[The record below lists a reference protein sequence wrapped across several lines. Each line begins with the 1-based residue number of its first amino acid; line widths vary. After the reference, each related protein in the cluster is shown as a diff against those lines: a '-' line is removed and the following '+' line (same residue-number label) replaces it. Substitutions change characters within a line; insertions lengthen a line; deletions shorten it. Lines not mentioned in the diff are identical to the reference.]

1 MKKFII
7 NAILGAI
14 LLTLNL
20 AVLPATYAGEAEDS
34 LSEATFDVRD
44 ILKLPGEDQPAAYFN
59 NPTDPNAPKYSPIV
73 KLIIRIIDF
82 ATQIIGSIAII
93 LFIVSGFIYILS
105 TGNQQTLD
113 KAKDIALYAII
124 GLVVTFFSYVI
135 AIFIQSIFLQ
145 TPPAT

>member
-7 NAILGAI
+7 NAILGIA

-20 AVLPATYAGEAEDS
+20 AILPAVHAEDS

-44 ILKLPGEDQPAAYFN
+44 ILRLPPTGETEEQPGVYFED
-59 NPTDPNAPKYSPIV
+59 TKYSPIV
-73 KLIIRIIDF
+73 SFIIRIIDY
-82 ATQIIGSIAII
+82 ATKIIGSIAII
-93 LFIVSGFIYILS
+93 LFIIAGFTFMLS

-113 KAKDIALYAII
+113 RAKDIALYAII

-135 AIFIQSIFLQ
+135 AIFIQSVFLP